1 MPYAIDD
8 CVIMIIGFKLL
19 SGERKEDPVKK
30 TMLLGITFLYLLS
43 PALAYPESSSDPSAW
58 TGNLNLFFGFK
69 YLDEIEWAP
78 TDDQVEYGIEFDFRR
93 RTWPI
98 SIAVDFLYGS
108 DDGEAQGTKFESKTS
123 ELNLGV
129 RKIWKGVPPVHTF
142 IGGGF
147 SLIWGEFS
155 GRGLTERDEALGWW
169 FNGGVYWTVTEHF
182 NIGIEGR
189 FSTSDVT
196 LFGIDVDPGG
206 AHIGVVSGFHW

>member
-1 MPYAIDD
+1 M
-8 CVIMIIGFKLL
+8 
-19 SGERKEDPVKK
+19 KK
-30 TMLLGITFLYLLS
+30 TMLLGITFLYVLA
-43 PALAYPESSSDPSAW
+43 PALAYSDSSSDPSAW

-142 IGGGF
+142 IGGD
-147 SLIWGEFS
+147 S
-155 GRGLTERDEALGWW
+155 
-169 FNGGVYWTVTEHF
+169 H
-182 NIGIEGR
+182 
-189 FSTSDVT
+189 
-196 LFGIDVDPGG
+196 
-206 AHIGVVSGFHW
+206 